1 MNQITTLISISILLF
16 SVVSCKIAKEVPENK
31 TISSTSK
38 TISNVIKGVWV
49 TNVASDALNS
59 NDKIVETVALCK
71 KSGITDIYVVVWN
84 RGRTLYQSKVM
95 QDMFGVPIME
105 RFGKRDPLQEM
116 IDAGHKENIRVHAWF
131 EFGFASSYGENGG
144 EILKKFPNWKAI
156 DNHGNLVSKNGFEWM
171 NAMDPEV
178 QNFVKSLIIEVVK
191 NYNVDGIQGDDRLPA
206 MPSLGGYDPYTVAL
220 YKKEN
225 NGNLPPDDYKDPA
238 WLTWRANKLTA
249 FLGELYKEVKTIKPK
264 MVVSMAPSIHPWAK
278 EEYLQDWPAWL
289 DKGYC
294 DYVVPQ
300 IYRKTIESYTST
312 LEAQISFLKGDQKK
326 KFFSGVLLQVNG
338 INPSPEFLK
347 EMIDANRKAGV
358 KGESFFFYEG
368 LKAFPDYF
376 TKEYTKN

>member
-1 MNQITTLISISILLF
+1 MIKFTKLLTISIVVF
-16 SVVSCKIAKEVPENK
+16 SVLSCTGQKTVKENNTTYP
-31 TISSTSK
+31 SY
-38 TISNVIKGVWV
+38 IKGVWV
-49 TNVASDALNS
+49 TNVASDALAS
-59 NDKIVETVALCK
+59 NDKIKETVQICK

-84 RGRTLYQSKVM
+84 RGRTLYPSKIM
-95 QDMFGVPIME
+95 KDLFGVSIME
-105 RFGKRDPLQEM
+105 RFGQRDPLQEM
-116 IDAGHKENIRVHAWF
+116 IEASHKENIRVHAWF

-178 QNFVKSLIIEVVK
+178 QNFVKSLVLEVVA

-225 NGNLPPDDYKDPA
+225 NGQLPPNDYKDPA
-238 WLTWRANKLTA
+238 WLTWRADKLTV
-249 FLGELYKEVKTIKPK
+249 FLGQLYKEVKAIKPK
-264 MVVSMAPSIHPWAK
+264 MIVSMAPSIHPWAK
-278 EEYLQDWPAWL
+278 EEYLQDWPTWL

-300 IYRKTIESYTST
+300 IYRKNIESYTST
-312 LEAQISFLKGDQKK
+312 LEAQVSFLKGDQKK
-326 KFFSGVLLQVNG
+326 KFFSGVLLQVSG
-338 INPSPEFLK
+338 VNPSPEFLK
-347 EMIDANRKAGV
+347 EMIEANRKAGV

-376 TKEYTKN
+376 TKEYIKK